1 MTKRSALVLGA
12 NAGQADLIRYLTA
25 RDWHVTALAHKEG
38 GAGWKIADDT
48 ALVNIKDAEGVTA
61 YGRETGPDLIYSVSS
76 DLAVP
81 AVVKASE
88 ALGLPHYF
96 DMELVDLLDSKQA
109 LRGFLNARGL
119 SPVPFMEATVETDLS
134 GWNTYP
140 CMVKPSNA
148 QGQRGVQ
155 KLEKAEDLIPAVTE
169 AVRWSSDAT
178 AIIEG
183 FLKGV
188 EISSN
193 VLVRDGEILVNQ
205 VSERLVHTKPEHLG
219 IPRGH
224 TVPVV
229 DVSAA
234 NVAAAEQ
241 LVRDVVAAI
250 GVRDGTLYF
259 QMIVTEDGPRIVE
272 IAPRLDGCHVWRVI
286 KAATGVDYLDLAVRG
301 LLNEPTD
308 GALDAREPDGIYEL
322 IFQQTPPG
330 QPFSKAEFPIPED
343 ALYHEYRYEDGED
356 ILPINGR
363 LEVVG
368 YYVRRR
374 KNGE

>member
-1 MTKRSALVLGA
+1 MKKRSALVLGA
-12 NAGQADLIRYLTA
+12 NAGQADLIRHLGE
-25 RDWHVTALAHKEG
+25 RGWRVTALAHKQG
-38 GAGWKIADDT
+38 GAGWKIADET
-48 ALVNIKDAEGVTA
+48 AVVNIKDAEGVTA
-61 YGRETGPDLIYSVSS
+61 YGREHGADLVYSVSS

-81 AVVKASE
+81 AVVQASE

-96 DMELVDLLDSKQA
+96 DLDMVELFNSKQA
-109 LRGFLNARGL
+109 LRAHLNAHGL
-119 SPVPFMEATVETDLS
+119 SPVPFIEATAETDLG
-134 GWNTYP
+134 GWSIYP
-140 CMVKPSNA
+140 CMVKPSDA

-155 KLEKAEDLIPAVTE
+155 RIERAQDLAPAVTE
-169 AVRWSSDAT
+169 AIRWSSDGT
-178 AIIEG
+178 AIVEG

-205 VSERLVHTKPEHLG
+205 VSERLVHPAPEHLG

-224 TVPVV
+224 TVPAV
-229 DVSAA
+229 DVSAG

-241 LVRDVVAAI
+241 LVRDVVASLGI
-250 GVRDGTLYF
+250 RDGTLYF
-259 QMIVTEDGPRIVE
+259 QMIVTLEGPRIVE

-301 LLNEPTD
+301 LLGEPVGEAAT
-308 GALDAREPDGIYEL
+308 GREPDGVHEL

-330 QPFSKAEFPIPED
+330 QAFRSADFPIPAD

-374 KNGE
+374 GADE